1 MKPWRGVRRIVHKR
15 SHDAGFVVCLV
26 DDIRDCAGDYHIDVP
41 YYLDLKIQKLNKQ
54 LKINIS
60 ILLFKLRVFRNNK
73 NENNENN

>member
-1 MKPWRGVRRIVHKR
+1 
-15 SHDAGFVVCLV
+15 
-26 DDIRDCAGDYHIDVP
+26 VP